1 MKYNR
6 WYSSIGKILVF
17 LFFCLF
23 AVAIILPLV
32 WMLISSV
39 KNNTEFLSSPWS
51 LPDKI
56 HWENYAYAVKYGVGQ
71 YFFNSII
78 VTVGTVIM
86 TVLCCSLASY
96 VLSRFEFKGK
106 NLIFIMIVAGMM
118 ISPEV
123 NLVSLF
129 KLMQKLK
136 LYNTYLGL
144 IISYSV
150 FQFPFTVLLFRS
162 YMLSLPKSVEE
173 AAMLD
178 GCSVIQMFT
187 KIVLPMSKP
196 ILFSGALFANSCT
209 TES

>member
-106 NLIFIMIVAGMM
+106 NLIFIMIVA
-118 ISPEV
+118 E
-123 NLVSLF
+123 
-129 KLMQKLK
+129 
-136 LYNTYLGL
+136 
-144 IISYSV
+144 
-150 FQFPFTVLLFRS
+150 
-162 YMLSLPKSVEE
+162 
-173 AAMLD
+173 
-178 GCSVIQMFT
+178 
-187 KIVLPMSKP
+187 
-196 ILFSGALFANSCT
+196 
-209 TES
+209 

>member
-23 AVAIILPLV
+23 AVAIILPLA

-86 TVLCCSLASY
+86 TVLC
-96 VLSRFEFKGK
+96 
-106 NLIFIMIVAGMM
+106 
-118 ISPEV
+118 
-123 NLVSLF
+123 
-129 KLMQKLK
+129 
-136 LYNTYLGL
+136 
-144 IISYSV
+144 
-150 FQFPFTVLLFRS
+150 
-162 YMLSLPKSVEE
+162 LSL
-173 AAMLD
+173 
-178 GCSVIQMFT
+178 IH
-187 KIVLPMSKP
+187 I
-196 ILFSGALFANSCT
+196 
-209 TES
+209 

>member
-23 AVAIILPLV
+23 AVAIILPLA

-144 IISYSV
+144 IISYS
-150 FQFPFTVLLFRS
+150 
-162 YMLSLPKSVEE
+162 
-173 AAMLD
+173 
-178 GCSVIQMFT
+178 
-187 KIVLPMSKP
+187 
-196 ILFSGALFANSCT
+196 
-209 TES
+209 